1 MSTLGNIYLAMEK
14 DKSELERVLE
24 IFHKAKQLKYLYDE
38 KNKLVP
44 IDRIEKI
51 GKGVCFDHARYQ
63 SSLAKKYKLTS
74 RCFVFLSYIDGKLE
88 YDPNVPGGGHADCFI
103 FADGKWY
110 FPDTVGSRKQLFH
123 IEDKDFE
130 YAIAGSLVLRTQQNQ
145 HTNLLVGASS
155 KDITS
160 TVASNMVNYFNKV
173 KDRVVEECYEIPD
186 FYDKKFD
193 GMTYKKLAEY
203 VSTHYSPYVFDDK
216 VLELIRK
223 DSSLDKVWSVYTG
236 VA

>member
-1 MSTLGNIYLAMEK
+1 MSTLGRLYLGLENN
-14 DKSELERVLE
+14 KSELEKILE

-51 GKGVCFDHARYQ
+51 GKGVCYDHVRYQ
-63 SSLAKKYKLTS
+63 SFLAKKFKLTS
-74 RCFVFLSYIDGKLE
+74 RVFCFLSYIDDKLE
-88 YDPNVPGGGHADCFI
+88 YDPDIPGGGHTDCFI

-110 FPDTVGSRKQLFH
+110 FADTTGSRKQLYC
-123 IEDKDFE
+123 IEAKDFE

-145 HTNLLVGASS
+145 HTDLLVGASA

-173 KDRVVEECYEIPD
+173 RDRVVEECYEIPD

-193 GMTYKKLAEY
+193 GMTYKQFAEY

-216 VLELIRK
+216 VLEIIRK
-223 DSSLDKVWSVYTG
+223 DSSRYKVWSVYTE